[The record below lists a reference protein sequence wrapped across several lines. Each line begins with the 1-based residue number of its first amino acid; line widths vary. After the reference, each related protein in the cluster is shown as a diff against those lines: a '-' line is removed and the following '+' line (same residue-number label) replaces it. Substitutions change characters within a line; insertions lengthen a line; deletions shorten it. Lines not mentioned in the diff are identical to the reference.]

1 MNTEGKSNMKQK
13 NRAGRKVSAGRLL
26 LFIALA
32 FVFALSFVF
41 ARQFKLDEHID
52 TLRRW
57 LQSLGLLGP
66 AVFTLLYIVGVVTAF
81 PALVMTLVMGALFG
95 PVTGVILVSV
105 ASTAG
110 VSLCFLISRH
120 FAKDRV
126 TQWLSKYEKFSNL
139 DRMSEEHGAIIVALT
154 RLVPVLP
161 FWFINYGF
169 GLTRVPFKTYLL
181 WSWLGMFPGTV
192 VYVLSANAV
201 TEGISQ
207 GRVPIKLVSVILAA
221 VVVLAALVRAA
232 KKKLHLK
239 EVQTKS

>member
-1 MNTEGKSNMKQK
+1 MKQENSTRNK
-13 NRAGRKVSAGRLL
+13 ISTGKILF
-26 LFIALA
+26 FIALA
-32 FVFALSFVF
+32 AVFAASFVF
-41 ARQFKLDEHID
+41 AKQFKLDEHIE
-52 TLRRW
+52 TLRMW
-57 LQSLGLLGP
+57 LHSLGVMGP
-66 AVFTLLYIVGVVTAF
+66 VVFALLYIAGVVAAF
-81 PALVMTLVMGALFG
+81 PAFVMTLIMGALFG
-95 PVTGVILVSV
+95 PVIGIILVSI

-110 VSLCFLISRH
+110 VSVCFLISRH
-120 FAKDRV
+120 FARERIKL
-126 TQWLSKYEKFSNL
+126 WLSKYEKFSEL

-192 VYVLSANAV
+192 VYVLSANAI
-201 TEGISQ
+201 TEGLTQ
-207 GRVPIKLVSVILAA
+207 GRVPFKLVSVILTA

-239 EVQTKS
+239 EAETKS